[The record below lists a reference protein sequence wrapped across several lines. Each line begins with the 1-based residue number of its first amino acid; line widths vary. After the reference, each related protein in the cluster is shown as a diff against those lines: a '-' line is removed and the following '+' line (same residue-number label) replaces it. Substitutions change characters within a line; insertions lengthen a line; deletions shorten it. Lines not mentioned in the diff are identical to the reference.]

1 VNIQDDFCSS
11 ANVALLPLKEY
22 YADGA
27 ESHAETTSPLNH
39 PQKEEL

>member
-1 VNIQDDFCSS
+1 MIFCSS

-22 YADGA
+22 YADEA
-27 ESHAETTSPLNH
+27 ESHDKTTSPINH

>member
-1 VNIQDDFCSS
+1 MIFCST

-22 YADGA
+22 YTDEAKSQD
-27 ESHAETTSPLNH
+27 ETTSPLNH